1 MKRTKLLF
9 VFSLLMAISSIF
21 ALPKLVG
28 TFAQAG
34 FTDWDTAN
42 ESLNM
47 TSLNDTLYAE
57 TLTLPTGTYAY
68 KVLDGTAW
76 TDPNYPGNNQSIV
89 VDASTTVTWICNNV
103 AQLVMHKAPIVAGDF
118 LSQIGG
124 TNWDPTDVHGQMTLL
139 DGSFYVYQWQ
149 GVIPAGTYQFKITLN
164 GNWDQNPT
172 SANIPFVSDG
182 TIPTLITYNF
192 NTNTITTSAGTPPSA
207 TVTFTVNDVAG
218 QTHTAFYLKGSWNAN
233 GNYDMNW
240 DNGTEH
246 ATLVDDGTNGDAVAG
261 DHIFTC
267 TQDLVT
273 DGGSNTWAWGVND
286 ETHTWVDTTYP
297 TFSLTTTDP
306 QTVSVTLAGGTTQD
320 VTVTFQVTLASVDP
334 AIYAGGVSVQGDVL
348 PLDWTNGSHMLS
360 LAGDHY
366 SVDITF
372 PTGSVKVVHYKYGA
386 FDASSTWTWEAYMG
400 NRTFTINDSFATQVL
415 PVDDFTATANHDQTA
430 SANTLILKNQPNPF
444 HGETMIEYSV
454 AKRSNVQIQIFNIK
468 GQLVRILVNEDKGDG
483 TYKIRWDGKD
493 DAGKKSP
500 SGVYLYKL
508 RNGGVLIGKKMV
520 LLK

>member
-149 GVIPAGTYQFKITLN
+149 GV
-164 GNWDQNPT
+164 
-172 SANIPFVSDG
+172 
-182 TIPTLITYNF
+182 
-192 NTNTITTSAGTPPSA
+192 
-207 TVTFTVNDVAG
+207 
-218 QTHTAFYLKGSWNAN
+218 
-233 GNYDMNW
+233 
-240 DNGTEH
+240 
-246 ATLVDDGTNGDAVAG
+246 
-261 DHIFTC
+261 
-267 TQDLVT
+267 
-273 DGGSNTWAWGVND
+273 
-286 ETHTWVDTTYP
+286 
-297 TFSLTTTDP
+297 
-306 QTVSVTLAGGTTQD
+306 
-320 VTVTFQVTLASVDP
+320 
-334 AIYAGGVSVQGDVL
+334 
-348 PLDWTNGSHMLS
+348 
-360 LAGDHY
+360 
-366 SVDITF
+366 
-372 PTGSVKVVHYKYGA
+372 
-386 FDASSTWTWEAYMG
+386 
-400 NRTFTINDSFATQVL
+400 
-415 PVDDFTATANHDQTA
+415 
-430 SANTLILKNQPNPF
+430 
-444 HGETMIEYSV
+444 
-454 AKRSNVQIQIFNIK
+454 
-468 GQLVRILVNEDKGDG
+468 
-483 TYKIRWDGKD
+483 
-493 DAGKKSP
+493 
-500 SGVYLYKL
+500 
-508 RNGGVLIGKKMV
+508 
-520 LLK
+520 